1 MNLTPRPITDT
12 SEDPRGL
19 STFDAPERA
28 APPNGGKVQ
37 VIDTER
43 LRTLITVEDRA
54 NPGHVTIRPVS
65 QEELDEW
72 AASRGRED
80 VVHPL
85 TREVQEAIIDEG
97 RIRP

>member
-28 APPNGGKVQ
+28 SPPKGGEFQ
-37 VIDTER
+37 VIDTGR
-43 LRTLITVEDRA
+43 LRTLITVEDSA
-54 NPGHVTIRPVS
+54 NPGHVTIRPES
-65 QEELDEW
+65 QEELDNW

-80 VVHPL
+80 FVHPL
-85 TREVQEAIIDEG
+85 TREVQQAIIDER